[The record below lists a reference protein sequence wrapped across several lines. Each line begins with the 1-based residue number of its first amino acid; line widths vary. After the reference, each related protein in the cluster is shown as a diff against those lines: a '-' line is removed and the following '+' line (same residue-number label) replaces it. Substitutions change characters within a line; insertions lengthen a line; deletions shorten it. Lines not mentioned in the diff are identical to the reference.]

1 MSGPDQA
8 HDSDTDGITNA
19 NESHEHK
26 QPHQGQHSRIPI
38 ANLLCS
44 DSEAPKSATWDPPH
58 KDTQGAPMHSIR
70 QSPEYLERASREGT
84 RVSEH
89 ESMEGRRYDTQ
100 DTTPDAAPNTRPDV
114 SYEIHRRS
122 SPSSARTAA
131 YDRPVYP
138 YSHHHSPKDQRH
150 PSDLMERRDSG
161 LGRREPDNRT
171 VARSPIGPAS
181 GHSSRDAMTHHS
193 PVERPSPRMTLPQ
206 SSSGQGYFAPRTPSA
221 GQRSVSLS
229 VNYYQD
235 NCHPYDA
242 EEQRQQH
249 KRMDRSKSDFALH
262 QQNYGPYLDQSPT
275 LEPVPMFTTKR
286 YSTSHSTPEEYA
298 PTTPSPP
305 APTRPL
311 AKVTSYFPD
320 QSSSPEHGRSSYYH
334 PYPAR
339 RSVQGESRRPSQGI
353 ILPPPESLF
362 STEESRKST
371 RIYGLD
377 AADAP
382 TRPPLAPSASF
393 GAQPLQNIPDGREV
407 EYMRR
412 SSNADAY
419 DGYPPSRDSTIAR
432 SPYSYERRPSAPT
445 TYADEAR
452 HQSVTRPRYDYS
464 PQELRRP
471 ASNANSPS
479 PYQQPNP
486 HPRSESRGYSPE
498 IQPPSWYQQYA
509 HAVPSKTQPPR
520 SSFSHGDS
528 AAYAPSPRRG
538 SDYGPV
544 RNVHP
549 QHRSSPEP
557 WSARSSFSVTPSNA
571 DNGMRRMSGSAG
583 HGGHS
588 YTQGLSKPLPKSKL
602 SAGPS
607 VHPFDIPAESQ
618 TPLSPQAGK
627 RERGQE
633 DDPCTPEDGGV
644 KAKRKRANAEQL
656 SVLNAAFERSY
667 FPSTEERLRLSKQT
681 KMCPRTVQIW
691 FQNKRQSVKARTE
704 AMDAAVAALPGRRR
718 GSQQVV
724 DRGINQGTAREA
736 GPVDDRHARLRMG
749 DDSGTGQHLHDDR
762 HHPNHHHHQQ
772 HPQRHLHPHHPQL
785 HSPLKFEHQ
794 HSHAANEQ
802 QQQGSSF
809 QGEKRRN
816 SGPLTPSDALMS
828 SLQIQYD
835 GRSVD
840 FFSRKRRATVA
851 RMELSDPR

>member
-8 HDSDTDGITNA
+8 HDADTDGITTA
-19 NESHEHK
+19 NENHEHK
-26 QPHQGQHSRIPI
+26 HPHQSQHSRIPI

-44 DSEAPKSATWDPPH
+44 DSEATKSVPWDLPH
-58 KDTQGAPMHSIR
+58 KDAQCAPMHSLR
-70 QSPEYLERASREGT
+70 RSPEHLERASREGT
-84 RVSEH
+84 RVSEQ
-89 ESMEGRRYDTQ
+89 ESVDGRRYDPQ
-100 DTTPDAAPNTRPDV
+100 VSTPDAAPNTSPDV
-114 SYEIHRRS
+114 SYDVHHRS
-122 SPSSARTAA
+122 SPSSARTAP
-131 YDRPVYP
+131 YDRPIYP
-138 YSHHHSPKDQRH
+138 YSHHHSPKDQRY

-161 LGRREPDNRT
+161 LGRREPDTRIS
-171 VARSPIGPAS
+171 ARSPVGPS
-181 GHSSRDAMTHHS
+181 SSYSSRDATAHHS
-193 PVERPSPRMTLPQ
+193 PIERPSPRMTLPQ
-206 SSSGQGYFAPRTPSA
+206 PCSTQGYFAPRPQSV
-221 GQRSVSLS
+221 GQRSASLS
-229 VNYYQD
+229 IDYYQD

-286 YSTSHSTPEEYA
+286 HSTSQSTPEEHA
-298 PTTPSPP
+298 PTTPPPP
-305 APTRPL
+305 APTRSL

-320 QSSSPEHGRSSYYH
+320 QSSSPEHGRSPYYH
-334 PYPAR
+334 PYSAR
-339 RSVQGESRRPSQGI
+339 RSVQGDSRRPSQGI

-362 STEESRKST
+362 SVQDSRKPT

-377 AADAP
+377 ATDVP

-412 SSNADAY
+412 SSNVDAY
-419 DGYPPSRDSTIAR
+419 EGYPPSRDSTVAH

-445 TYADEAR
+445 TYADDTR
-452 HQSVTRPRYDYS
+452 HQSATRPRYDYS
-464 PQELRRP
+464 PQDLRRP
-471 ASNANSPS
+471 TSSANSPS
-479 PYQQPNP
+479 PYQPSIS
-486 HPRSESRGYSPE
+486 HPRSESRGFSPE

-509 HAVPSKTQPPR
+509 HAVPNKAQPPR

-538 SDYGPV
+538 SDYGPI

-549 QHRSSPEP
+549 QHRASPES
-557 WSARSSFSVTPSNA
+557 WSARSSFSVTPPSA
-571 DNGMRRMSGSAG
+571 DTGMRRMSGSAG

-607 VHPFDIPAESQ
+607 VHPFDIPTESQ
-618 TPLSPQAGK
+618 TPSTSPNAGK
-627 RERGQE
+627 RDRGQE

-704 AMDAAVAALPGRRR
+704 AMDAAVAAFPGRRR
-718 GSQQVV
+718 CSQQVL
-724 DRGINQGTAREA
+724 DRGINQTTSREA
-736 GPVDDRHARLRMG
+736 GHVDDRHERTRMG
-749 DDSGTGQHLHDDR
+749 EDSSSGQHMHDSR
-762 HHPNHHHHQQ
+762 HHPNHHHQ
-772 HPQRHLHPHHPQL
+772 HHHRLPQL
-785 HSPLKFEHQ
+785 HSSLKFEHQ
-794 HSHAANEQ
+794 HAHSANDQ

-809 QGEKRRN
+809 QSEKRRN

-828 SLQIQYD
+828 SLQIKYD

-840 FFSRKRRATVA
+840 TFSRKRRATVA

>member
-1 MSGPDQA
+1 
-8 HDSDTDGITNA
+8 
-19 NESHEHK
+19 
-26 QPHQGQHSRIPI
+26 
-38 ANLLCS
+38 
-44 DSEAPKSATWDPPH
+44 
-58 KDTQGAPMHSIR
+58 
-70 QSPEYLERASREGT
+70 
-84 RVSEH
+84 
-89 ESMEGRRYDTQ
+89 MEGRRYDAQ

-114 SYEIHRRS
+114 GYEIHRRS

-161 LGRREPDNRT
+161 LGRREPDSRT
-171 VARSPIGPAS
+171 LARSPIGPS
-181 GHSSRDAMTHHS
+181 SSHSSRDAMTHHS
-193 PVERPSPRMTLPQ
+193 PIERPSPRMALPQ
-206 SSSGQGYFAPRTPSA
+206 SSSSQGYFASRTPSA
-221 GQRSVSLS
+221 GQRSASLS
-229 VNYYQD
+229 VDYYQD

-286 YSTSHSTPEEYA
+286 YSTSHSTPEEHV

-311 AKVTSYFPD
+311 AKFT
-320 QSSSPEHGRSSYYH
+320 
-334 PYPAR
+334 
-339 RSVQGESRRPSQGI
+339 
-353 ILPPPESLF
+353 
-362 STEESRKST
+362 TEESRKST

-393 GAQPLQNIPDGREV
+393 GAQPLQNIPDGCEV

-419 DGYPPSRDSTIAR
+419 DGYPPSRDSTIAH

-445 TYADEAR
+445 TYADDTR
-452 HQSVTRPRYDYS
+452 HQSATRPRYDCS
-464 PQELRRP
+464 PQDLRRP

-479 PYQQPNP
+479 PYQPSNP

-509 HAVPSKTQPPR
+509 HAVPTKTQPPR

-538 SDYGPV
+538 SDYGP
-544 RNVHP
+544 
-549 QHRSSPEP
+549 
-557 WSARSSFSVTPSNA
+557 A
-571 DNGMRRMSGSAG
+571 DER
-583 HGGHS
+583 
-588 YTQGLSKPLPKSKL
+588 GLSKPLPKSKL

-618 TPLSPQAGK
+618 TASSPHAGK

-633 DDPCTPEDGGV
+633 DDPCTPEEGGV

-718 GSQQVV
+718 GSQQVM
-724 DRGINQGTAREA
+724 DRGIHQGPAREA
-736 GPVDDRHARLRMG
+736 GPVDDRHVRSRMG
-749 DDSGTGQHLHDDR
+749 DDSGTSQHLHDNR
-762 HHPNHHHHQQ
+762 HHPNHHHPQQ
-772 HPQRHLHPHHPQL
+772 HSPQHHHPHHPQL
-785 HSPLKFEHQ
+785 HPSLKFEHH
-794 HSHAANEQ
+794 HSHSTNDQ

-809 QGEKRRN
+809 HGEKRRN

>member
-8 HDSDTDGITNA
+8 QDADTGGITNS
-19 NESHEHK
+19 NETYEPK
-26 QPHQGQHSRIPI
+26 QPHHGQHSRIPI
-38 ANLLCS
+38 ADLLCS
-44 DSEAPKSATWDPPH
+44 ESEATKSAPWDPPH
-58 KDTQGAPMHSIR
+58 KDAQCAPLHIMR
-70 QSPEYLERASREGT
+70 RSPEHLERISREGT
-84 RVSEH
+84 RVSEQ
-89 ESMEGRRYDTQ
+89 ESMEGRRYDAQ
-100 DTTPDAAPNTRPDV
+100 DTTPDAAPYTSPEANFA
-114 SYEIHRRS
+114 IRRT

-131 YDRPVYP
+131 YDRPIYP
-138 YSHHHSPKDQRH
+138 YSHHHSPKDQRP

-161 LGRREPDNRT
+161 LGRREPDSRIL
-171 VARSPIGPAS
+171 ARSPIGPS
-181 GHSSRDAMTHHS
+181 SSSNSRDTMIHHS
-193 PVERPSPRMTLPQ
+193 PIERPSPRMTLPQ
-206 SSSGQGYFAPRTPSA
+206 SSSTQGYFAPRPPSA
-221 GQRSVSLS
+221 GQRSASLS
-229 VNYYQD
+229 VDYYQD

-286 YSTSHSTPEEYA
+286 HSTSHSTPEEQA
-298 PTTPSPP
+298 PTTPPP
-305 APTRPL
+305 PFPTRSL
-311 AKVTSYFPD
+311 EKVTSYFPD
-320 QSSSPEHGRSSYYH
+320 QSSSPEHGRSSYYQ

-362 STEESRKST
+362 SVQESRKPT

-377 AADAP
+377 AADVP

-393 GAQPLQNIPDGREV
+393 GAQPLQNIPDGCEV

-412 SSNADAY
+412 SSNIDAY
-419 DGYPPSRDSTIAR
+419 DGYPPPRDSTISR
-432 SPYSYERRPSAPT
+432 PPYSYERRPSAPT
-445 TYADEAR
+445 TYADDTR
-452 HQSVTRPRYDYS
+452 HQSATRSRYDYS

-471 ASNANSPS
+471 ASGANSPS
-479 PYQQPNP
+479 PYQPSSQ

-509 HAVPSKTQPPR
+509 HAVPNKSQPLR
-520 SSFSHGDS
+520 SSFSHGD
-528 AAYAPSPRRG
+528 AASYASSPRRG

-549 QHRSSPEP
+549 QLRASPEP
-557 WSARSSFSVTPSNA
+557 WSARSSFSITPPSA
-571 DNGMRRMSGSAG
+571 DDGMRRMSGSAG
-583 HGGHS
+583 HGAHS
-588 YTQGLSKPLPKSKL
+588 YAQGLSKPLPKSKL

-618 TPLSPQAGK
+618 ASSSPNASK

-633 DDPCTPEDGGV
+633 DDSCTPEDGGV

-718 GSQQVV
+718 GSQQVL
-724 DRGINQGTAREA
+724 DRGAAREA
-736 GPVDDRHARLRMG
+736 GPGDDRHERTRTG
-749 DDSGTGQHLHDDR
+749 DDSGTRQHMHDGHR
-762 HHPNHHHHQQ
+762 PSNHHHH
-772 HPQRHLHPHHPQL
+772 HHPQL
-785 HSPLKFEHQ
+785 HSSLKFEHQ
-794 HSHAANEQ
+794 HSHSANDQ

-809 QGEKRRN
+809 QSEKRRN

-851 RMELSDPR
+851 RMELGNPR

>member
-8 HDSDTDGITNA
+8 HDADTDGITNA
-19 NESHEHK
+19 NENHEHK
-26 QPHQGQHSRIPI
+26 QPYQSQHSRIPI

-44 DSEAPKSATWDPPH
+44 DSEATKSAPWDPPH
-58 KDTQGAPMHSIR
+58 KDTQCAPSHSMR
-70 QSPEYLERASREGT
+70 RSSEHLERISREGT
-84 RVSEH
+84 RASEQ
-89 ESMEGRRYDTQ
+89 ESVEGRRYDAQ
-100 DTTPDAAPNTRPDV
+100 DTTPDANTSPDYDV
-114 SYEIHRRS
+114 HPRS
-122 SPSSARTAA
+122 SPARTAA
-131 YDRPVYP
+131 YDRPIYP
-138 YSHHHSPKDQRH
+138 YAHHHSPKDQRH

-161 LGRREPDNRT
+161 LGRREPDSRIL
-171 VARSPIGPAS
+171 ARSPNGPPS
-181 GHSSRDAMTHHS
+181 SYSSRDATTHHS
-193 PVERPSPRMTLPQ
+193 PIERPSPRITLPQ
-206 SSSGQGYFAPRTPSA
+206 SSSTQGYFAPRPQSA
-221 GQRSVSLS
+221 GQRSASLS
-229 VNYYQD
+229 IDYYQD

-286 YSTSHSTPEEYA
+286 YSTSHSTPEEHS
-298 PTTPSPP
+298 PTTPPP
-305 APTRPL
+305 PPPTRSL

-320 QSSSPEHGRSSYYH
+320 QSLSPEHGRSSYYH
-334 PYPAR
+334 PYPAG

-353 ILPPPESLF
+353 ILPPPESLL
-362 STEESRKST
+362 SVQESRTPT

-377 AADAP
+377 AADVP

-393 GAQPLQNIPDGREV
+393 GAQPLQNIPDGCEV
-407 EYMRR
+407 QYMRR
-412 SSNADAY
+412 SSNVDAY
-419 DGYPPSRDSTIAR
+419 DGYPPSRDSTVAR

-445 TYADEAR
+445 TYADDSR
-452 HQSVTRPRYDYS
+452 HQNATRSRYDYS
-464 PQELRRP
+464 SQEVRRP
-471 ASNANSPS
+471 ASIANSPS
-479 PYQQPNP
+479 PYQPSNP

-509 HAVPSKTQPPR
+509 HAVPNKAQPPR

-528 AAYAPSPRRG
+528 AAYVPSPRRG

-549 QHRSSPEP
+549 QHRASPEP
-557 WSARSSFSVTPSNA
+557 WSARSSFSVTPPSA

-588 YTQGLSKPLPKSKL
+588 YAQGLSKPLPKSKL

-607 VHPFDIPAESQ
+607 VHPFDLPAESQ
-618 TPLSPQAGK
+618 ASSSPLAGK

-633 DDPCTPEDGGV
+633 DDPCTPEDSGV

-718 GSQQVV
+718 GSQQVL
-724 DRGINQGTAREA
+724 DRGINQTTARDQA
-736 GPVDDRHARLRMG
+736 GPVDDRHERTRAS
-749 DDSGTGQHLHDDR
+749 DDSGTGQHMHDNR
-762 HHPNHHHHQQ
+762 
-772 HPQRHLHPHHPQL
+772 LHPHHHLLHHPHYHHNPQL
-785 HSPLKFEHQ
+785 HSSLKLEHQ
-794 HSHAANEQ
+794 HSHSANDQ